1 MCVVSPLVK
10 CLLVFQQG
18 LVLSATCVL
27 LITRL
32 QGQLTEGLDVVDYLM
47 EQPNVVPRMNPLV
60 LSTERQYLDFTANP
74 GDQWRCIIW
83 LFFVFFYPRS
93 DPCFFLLAPSL
104 QFSVNGRMPQCS
116 PMWT

>member
-1 MCVVSPLVK
+1 M
-10 CLLVFQQG
+10 
-18 LVLSATCVL
+18 VLSATCFL

-47 EQPNVVPRMNPLV
+47 EQPNVVSRMNPLV

-74 GDQWRCIIW
+74 GDQRRCV
-83 LFFVFFYPRS
+83 LGSLLSFFFFTPA
-93 DPCFFLLAPSL
+93 PTLVCFSVVLLASSL
-104 QFSVNGRMPQCS
+104 QLSANGRMPQCS